1 MIKFNSLAEVDET
14 EVKLPFIGL
23 VDDKENGIYKSF
35 IIDDE
40 IGDIGILKVDPS
52 TNNITVISAYPKSNE
67 IWIYAGS
74 DHRAD
79 ARVDDTASIV
89 DSEYYEKSGR
99 TVYKLNRDLRFD
111 RDLQKLPNSISYNG
125 SLGLLSRVYRDYNWR
140 EILDIYEVRIPKV
153 ETDDDDNIY
162 ETTILG
168 DSVFFECSAKSIII
182 PDNIT
187 SLDENVFSNC
197 ENLTSIKLPQNI
209 TEISGYCFSGCKSL
223 QTIDIPSK
231 VNHIGWYAFLSCS
244 SLTSIE
250 ISNNV
255 TSIGNAVFS
264 GCINLKHITIPNI
277 ITSLG
282 EDMFKNCISIT
293 SIDNILDNIQTI
305 GNSVFE
311 NCLSLTYIDTN
322 NVTSI
327 GDRAFADCKQLHTA
341 IITAST
347 LGNDIFKGCFM
358 LKNIIILN
366 NSIPS
371 FENENDDAPTL
382 GFENETEKRI
392 KIYVPDTLI
401 DDYKNDAAWNQYSGF
416 ILPLSSY
423 EDAERYTS
431 RLN

>member
-1 MIKFNSLAEVDET
+1 MRKFNSLAEVDET

-40 IGDIGILKVDPS
+40 IGDRGILKVDSS
-52 TNNITVISAYPKSNE
+52 TNNITVISSYPKSNE

-74 DHRAD
+74 DHRATANVHD
-79 ARVDDTASIV
+79 SASIV

-111 RDLQKLPNSISYNG
+111 VDLQKQSVGTAYRG
-125 SLGLLSRVYRDYNWR
+125 SLGLLSRVYRNYNWR
-140 EILDIYEVRIPKV
+140 EILDIYEVRIPKI
-153 ETDDDDNIY
+153 ETDDIY
-162 ETTILG
+162 SHTTTLG
-168 DSVFFECSAKSIII
+168 DSAFNECSAKSIII

-187 SLDENVFSNC
+187 YLDDSVFSRC

-209 TEISGYCFSGCKSL
+209 TSIPQYCFSGCKSL
-223 QTIDIPSK
+223 QTIDSPSK
-231 VNHIGWYAFLSCS
+231 VNIIGWDAFNGCI

-250 ISNNV
+250 IPNNV
-255 TSIGNAVFS
+255 THIGESAFS
-264 GCINLKHITIPNI
+264 DCINLKHINIPNI
-277 ITSLG
+277 ITSLS
-282 EDMFKNCISIT
+282 DNMFDSCISLT

-305 GNSVFE
+305 GRNTFE
-311 NCLSLTYIDTN
+311 KCYSLTYIDTN
-322 NVTSI
+322 KVTAI
-327 GDRAFADCKQLHTA
+327 DDEAFANCKRLHTA
-341 IITAST
+341 IITANT
-347 LGNDIFKGCFM
+347 LGNNIFKGCFM

-371 FENENDDAPTL
+371 FDIEDDETPTL
-382 GFENETEKRI
+382 GFENISEKRVN
-392 KIYVPDTLI
+392 IYVPDTLI
-401 DDYKNDAAWNQYSGF
+401 DNYKNDADWNRYSGF

>member
-40 IGDIGILKVDPS
+40 IGDRGILKVDPS

-74 DHRAD
+74 DYRAD
-79 ARVDDTASIV
+79 ARVYDSASIV

-99 TVYKLNRDLRFD
+99 TVYKLNRDLRFSV
-111 RDLQKLPNSISYNG
+111 DLQKISASSSYNG
-125 SLGLLSRVYRDYNWR
+125 SLGLLSRIYRNYNWR
-140 EILDIYEVRIPKV
+140 KILDIYEVRIPKI
-153 ETDDDDNIY
+153 ETNDIY
-162 ETTILG
+162 SDTTTLG
-168 DSVFFECSAKSIII
+168 NSAFSECLAKSIII

-187 SLDENVFSNC
+187 RLEYGAFSSC
-197 ENLTSIKLPQNI
+197 DNLTSIKLPQNI
-209 TEISGYCFSGCKSL
+209 TSIPQYCFSGCESL

-231 VNHIGWYAFLSCS
+231 VHIIGWDAFNGCS

-250 ISNNV
+250 IPNNV
-255 TSIGNAVFS
+255 TYIDNSIFS
-264 GCINLKHITIPNI
+264 GCINLKHVTIPNI
-277 ITSLG
+277 ITSLS
-282 EDMFKNCISIT
+282 DAMFENCISLT

-305 GNSVFE
+305 GKNTFE
-311 NCLSLTYIDTN
+311 KCYSLTYIDTN
-322 NVTSI
+322 KVTSI
-327 GDRAFADCKQLHTA
+327 GDNAFENCKQLRTA

-347 LGNDIFKGCFM
+347 LGNNIFKGCFM
-358 LKNIIILN
+358 LRNIIILN

-371 FENENDDAPTL
+371 FDIEDDETPTL
-382 GFENETEKRI
+382 GFENALEKRV
-392 KIYVPDTLI
+392 KIYVPDTRI
-401 DDYKNDAAWNQYSGF
+401 DDYKNDAAWNRYSGF